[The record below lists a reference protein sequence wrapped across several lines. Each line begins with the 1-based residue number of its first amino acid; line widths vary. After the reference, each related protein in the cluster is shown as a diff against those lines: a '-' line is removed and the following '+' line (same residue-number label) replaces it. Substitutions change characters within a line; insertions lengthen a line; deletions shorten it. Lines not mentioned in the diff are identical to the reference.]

1 MKMKKTRK
9 RIALLVM
16 LCMLTMLLPV
26 GTGYAADETIDIIQD
41 GIKYSLRAGISTT
54 SAPANQAYITGYTS
68 DFAGGEVTIPETI
81 TPGEITYTVRTIR
94 KTAFRDCTALKC
106 ISIPKGV
113 YNIEKQAFLNCSS
126 LKKITFDVN
135 DGILYNIDEGAFQGT
150 ALVEVVL
157 PDNLN
162 TNYADGS
169 LLLSAFSGC
178 TSLTTIN
185 VSVNNANFSSVGG
198 VLFNKAGTTLIRY
211 PEGKSGTY
219 SLSNNVITITKEAFS
234 NCKQL
239 QGITFEEYSK
249 LQTIGSGAFIACTS
263 LQTITLPTSLTK
275 LTPVQGYRFSD
286 TFSGCTGLTDIQVA
300 DNNTN
305 YSSIEGVLFSKDKK
319 KLVCYP
325 EGKTASSYTI
335 PSTVATIGE
344 KAFADCEHLTT
355 VNFDAGVT
363 VIGNR
368 AFENCTDLTNIH
380 IPAQVTEI
388 GYNAFSG
395 CTALSALTFAEDS
408 KLQTINTWAFQDC
421 SSLTNITIP
430 KQVTTLHDDA
440 FKNCTGLTKVT
451 FKEGNT
457 LQDIASSTFA
467 NCTALTEINLPE
479 SITSIGEYAFEN
491 CSSLTSITIPQKVYK
506 IDIDAFSGCTSLSK
520 VTFDEG
526 SCLSEIAGNAF
537 RNCTGLTNITIPKSV
552 KAIGGDAFSG
562 CSNLRLVTFENES
575 NLSRLE
581 PGAFANCS
589 NDLYIIYND
598 SSTINWDSAGIK
610 SSQVKSKVNTNAL
623 SSLQLQSR
631 TSKTITLK
639 AEPDTQGTAAE
650 YRMQGGA
657 WQDSPIFTGLTPNT
671 SYTFEARYKA
681 TTLATPSGITT
692 ETFTTLAETA
702 SSGWSPSASGPT
714 LNITGQEGG
723 SAVYDAN
730 KHTLTITPNA
740 DWLVEAVSV
749 DGTPVVVTDGVMVL
763 EHIYS
768 WSKVSVSFAKK
779 PEAPVK
785 DNSKLVSGVKQTKL
799 YASSKSLK
807 QNKIRLTWRK
817 ANGYK
822 VDYYLVYRA
831 AKKNGKYQ
839 LVYTTKRADQKS
851 YTGIR
856 TTKSGK
862 RYYYKIRGVRLIDD
876 KKYYTKDSNIISR
889 K

>member
-1 MKMKKTRK
+1 MRNK
-9 RIALLVM
+9 
-16 LCMLTMLLPV
+16 
-26 GTGYAADETIDIIQD
+26 
-41 GIKYSLRAGISTT
+41 
-54 SAPANQAYITGYTS
+54 
-68 DFAGGEVTIPETI
+68 
-81 TPGEITYTVRTIR
+81 
-94 KTAFRDCTALKC
+94 
-106 ISIPKGV
+106 
-113 YNIEKQAFLNCSS
+113 EKQAFLNCSS
-126 LKKITFDVN
+126 LEEITFDVSK
-135 DGILYNIDEGAFQGT
+135 GILYNIDEGAFQGT
-150 ALVEVVL
+150 ALVGVVL

-162 TNYADGS
+162 INYADGS

-178 TSLTTIN
+178 TSLTNTN
-185 VSVNNANFSSVGG
+185 VSVNNANFSSVEG
-198 VLFNKAGTTLIRY
+198 VLFDKAGTTLIRY

-219 SLSNNVITITKEAFS
+219 SLSDNVTTIAKEAFS

-239 QGITFEEYSK
+239 QGITFGENSK

-263 LQTITLPTSLTK
+263 LQTITLPASLAT
-275 LTPVQGYRFSD
+275 LTPVQGYQFSD
-286 TFSGCTGLTDIQVA
+286 MFSGCTGLTDIQVA
-300 DNNTN
+300 NNNTN
-305 YSSIEGVLFSKDKK
+305 YSSIEGVLFSNDKTT
-319 KLVCYP
+319 LVCYP

-344 KAFADCEHLTT
+344 KAFADCKHLTT
-355 VNFDAGVT
+355 VNFDAGVS

-368 AFENCTDLTNIH
+368 AFENCTGLTNIH

-430 KQVTTLHDDA
+430 KQVTTLLDDA

-451 FKEGNT
+451 FKEGST
-457 LQDIASSTFA
+457 LDSIEEGAFA

-479 SITSIGEYAFEN
+479 SITSIGRQAFEN
-491 CSSLTSITIPQKVYK
+491 CSSLTSITIPQSVTT
-506 IDIDAFSGCTSLSK
+506 INVDAFC
-520 VTFDEG
+520 
-526 SCLSEIAGNAF
+526 
-537 RNCTGLTNITIPKSV
+537 NCTGLTSITIPESV
-552 KAIGGDAFSG
+552 NAIGFNAFSG
-562 CSNLRLVTFENES
+562 
-575 NLSRLE
+575 
-581 PGAFANCS
+581 CS
-589 NDLYIIYND
+589 NDLYIIYNG
-598 SSTINWDSAGIK
+598 SSTIDWSLTGIDP
-610 SSQVKSKVNTNAL
+610 SHVKVQANPRRPT
-623 SSLQLQSR
+623 LQLQSR

-639 AEPDTQGTAAE
+639 AEPEIQGTPVE
-650 YRMQGGA
+650 YRISGGA
-657 WQDSPIFTGLTPNT
+657 WQDSSTFTGLTPNT

-681 TTLATPSGITT
+681 TPQATPSDITNA
-692 ETFTTLAETA
+692 TFTTLAETA
-702 SSGWSPSASGPT
+702 SSGWWPSASAPT
-714 LNITGQEGG
+714 LDITGQEGG
-723 SAVYDAN
+723 SAGYDAN

-785 DNSKLVSGVKQTKL
+785 DNSKLVNGVKQTKL

-807 QNKIRLTWRK
+807 QNKVRLTWRK

-831 AKKNGKYQ
+831 VKKNGKYQ

-851 YTGIR
+851 YTGLR

-862 RYYYKIRGVRLIDD
+862 RYYYKIRGVRVIDD